1 MILPMKIMAA
11 TLTMM
16 MFAPHEPLTY
26 TGTNEPNEASNVTKM
41 KDIPKTTWIWNA
53 YNLDP
58 AFLSDLKA
66 QHVQKV
72 YIQIEPELTIND
84 YAKFIKKANKYGIDV
99 YALAGEPTWATNR
112 KGARATLQWIE
123 AAQKKTKLFAGV
135 HLDIEP
141 YALKSY
147 SKKTQAILENYFEV
161 LKEYRKM
168 TNAQQMRLEADIPFW
183 FDEELYDNK
192 YGKGKV
198 SDFVIRV
205 TDEVAIMAYKQKATD
220 IINITSHERAY
231 AKKKGK
237 TLTIA
242 VETHPSLSE
251 PGVSFA
257 TSTVANFEKQ
267 VETVYAKTKTPIG
280 IHFLDS
286 WRNLYDK
293 K

>member
-16 MFAPHEPLTY
+16 MLAPQEPFTY
-26 TGTNEPNEASNVTKM
+26 NGTNEPHESSNVTKM

-53 YNLDP
+53 YNLNP
-58 AFLSDLKA
+58 AWLPDLKA
-66 QHVQKV
+66 QHVKKV

-84 YAKFIKKANKYGIDV
+84 YATFIKKAKKYNIDV
-99 YALAGEPTWATNR
+99 YALAGEPSWATNR
-112 KGARATLQWIE
+112 KEARAVMQWIE
-123 AAQKKTKLFAGV
+123 KAQKKTKLFAGV

-147 SKKTQAILENYFEV
+147 SKKPQAILENYFDV
-161 LKEYRKM
+161 LKAYRKM
-168 TNAQQMRLEADIPFW
+168 TNAQKMRLEADIPYW
-183 FDEELYDNK
+183 FDEELYDNQ

-198 SDFVIRV
+198 SDFVMRV
-205 TDEVAIMAYKQKATD
+205 TEEVAIMAYKQQASE

-237 TLTIA
+237 AITIA

-251 PGVSFA
+251 PGISFA
-257 TSTVANFEKQ
+257 TSTVKNFEQQ
-267 VETVYAKTKTPIG
+267 VEAVYAKTKTPIG

-286 WRNLYDK
+286 WRNLYNK
-293 K
+293 